1 MFKRKMRNLL
11 KILNKY
17 RFRSVFF
24 FYIEIYKKLNLRT
37 YAQIIYLKLFTFSK
51 IGKNITIESN
61 FKITPFSKILIGNDF
76 YLGHNAII
84 ETKHYKKDSLGLII
98 GNNVWIS
105 RDVHIQNSDFIKIGD
120 NVLIGEFVSIRTNK
134 HATSIYKP
142 VKKQKMIVG
151 QIIIENNVWIG
162 RGVMIEGNEKGLVI
176 GEDSIIGANSYV
188 KDSVPKNSIF
198 AGNPAKFIKKR
209 K

>member
-1 MFKRKMRNLL
+1 MFKRKMRNFL
-11 KILNKY
+11 KILKKY

-24 FYIEIYKKLNLRT
+24 FYIEIYKKFNLRT

-84 ETKHYKKDSLGLII
+84 EIKHYKKDSLGLII